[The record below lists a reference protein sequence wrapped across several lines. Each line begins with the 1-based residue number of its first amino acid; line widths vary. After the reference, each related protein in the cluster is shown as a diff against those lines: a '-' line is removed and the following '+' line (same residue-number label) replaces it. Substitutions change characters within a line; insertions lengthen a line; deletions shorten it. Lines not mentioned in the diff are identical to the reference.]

1 MDEDM
6 KQIRFTIPGQPFG
19 KQRPKFSRAGAYVK
33 TYTQKETTSYEN
45 LVKLFYNEAAKGKMF
60 PEGAMLDVRII
71 AYYEIPKSTSK
82 KKRREMLEH
91 RIRPTKKPDWDN
103 IGKIVCDSLNLVAY
117 HDDSAVVDAQVRKF
131 YSETPRVFL
140 LVMFLTFYTLFSGK
154 NLGEIANAVSKMSV
168 GYLVP
173 AAALAIFFV
182 CAEGYMI
189 WYLLQAMKANRRK
202 EGSSLIRCI
211 QYSFIGFFYSGITP
225 SATGGQ
231 PVQLYYMSKDGNR
244 GSDSTVVLMTVAV
257 VYKFV
262 LVILGAAILLFW
274 YRPLYSE
281 LGKFFPLYLFG
292 LLLNVI
298 LVVVI
303 AGIMLMPNIMLRC
316 ALFFEKLFVKMS
328 ILKPSEKRPEKIHEF
343 IGSYQNAVSWLRT
356 HKGKLLF
363 IVLVT
368 FLQRCSVFLLT
379 YMVYLGFGLHG
390 TGMMKV
396 ILLQAAVYIAVDMLP
411 LPGAQGITELM
422 YQTVFAH
429 VFTGT
434 YLIPSMLVS
443 RGINFYFLLI
453 VSLIIVLVNKIR
465 YKSTVCRNVK
475 IENE

>member
-1 MDEDM
+1 M
-6 KQIRFTIPGQPFG
+6 
-19 KQRPKFSRAGAYVK
+19 SV
-33 TYTQKETTSYEN
+33 
-45 LVKLFYNEAAKGKMF
+45 
-60 PEGAMLDVRII
+60 
-71 AYYEIPKSTSK
+71 
-82 KKRREMLEH
+82 KKRILEVT
-91 RIRPTKKPDWDN
+91 I
-103 IGKIVCDSLNLVAY
+103 
-117 HDDSAVVDAQVRKF
+117 
-131 YSETPRVFL
+131 FL

-356 HKGKLLF
+356 PLCQVHDKKIFIFSCPHVPAFLIGILPPPVSVRRQKTHEVAPFLPAAYTQKLCRLF
-363 IVLVT
+363 
-368 FLQRCSVFLLT
+368 C
-379 YMVYLGFGLHG
+379 
-390 TGMMKV
+390 
-396 ILLQAAVYIAVDMLP
+396 
-411 LPGAQGITELM
+411 
-422 YQTVFAH
+422 
-429 VFTGT
+429 
-434 YLIPSMLVS
+434 
-443 RGINFYFLLI
+443 
-453 VSLIIVLVNKIR
+453 NKTQ
-465 YKSTVCRNVK
+465 SA
-475 IENE
+475 

>member
-1 MDEDM
+1 MYIM
-6 KQIRFTIPGQPFG
+6 SG
-19 KQRPKFSRAGAYVK
+19 
-33 TYTQKETTSYEN
+33 
-45 LVKLFYNEAAKGKMF
+45 
-60 PEGAMLDVRII
+60 
-71 AYYEIPKSTSK
+71 K
-82 KKRREMLEH
+82 KKEKDGGEGMSVKKRILEVT
-91 RIRPTKKPDWDN
+91 I
-103 IGKIVCDSLNLVAY
+103 
-117 HDDSAVVDAQVRKF
+117 
-131 YSETPRVFL
+131 FL

-356 HKGKLLF
+356 HKGKLLLLCLLHF
-363 IVLVT
+363 YKDVAYFFDIYGIPWIRAARNRNDESYPSSSRSLYSGRYASASGSAGNYRADVSNCVCPCIYRYISYT
-368 FLQRCSVFLLT
+368 VHACKQR
-379 YMVYLGFGLHG
+379 
-390 TGMMKV
+390 
-396 ILLQAAVYIAVDMLP
+396 
-411 LPGAQGITELM
+411 
-422 YQTVFAH
+422 
-429 VFTGT
+429 
-434 YLIPSMLVS
+434 
-443 RGINFYFLLI
+443 N
-453 VSLIIVLVNKIR
+453 
-465 YKSTVCRNVK
+465 
-475 IENE
+475 

>member
-1 MDEDM
+1 M
-6 KQIRFTIPGQPFG
+6 
-19 KQRPKFSRAGAYVK
+19 
-33 TYTQKETTSYEN
+33 
-45 LVKLFYNEAAKGKMF
+45 
-60 PEGAMLDVRII
+60 
-71 AYYEIPKSTSK
+71 
-82 KKRREMLEH
+82 
-91 RIRPTKKPDWDN
+91 
-103 IGKIVCDSLNLVAY
+103 
-117 HDDSAVVDAQVRKF
+117 
-131 YSETPRVFL
+131 
-140 LVMFLTFYTLFSGK
+140 
-154 NLGEIANAVSKMSV
+154 
-168 GYLVP
+168 
-173 AAALAIFFV
+173 
-182 CAEGYMI
+182 
-189 WYLLQAMKANRRK
+189 
-202 EGSSLIRCI
+202 
-211 QYSFIGFFYSGITP
+211 
-225 SATGGQ
+225 
-231 PVQLYYMSKDGNR
+231 QLYYMSKDGNR

-356 HKGKLLF
+356 HKGRAFCLLCLLHF
-363 IVLVT
+363 YKDVAYL
-368 FLQRCSVFLLT
+368 LLT

-396 ILLQAAVYIAVDMLP
+396 ILLQAAVYISGRYASASGSAGNYRADVSNCVCP
-411 LPGAQGITELM
+411 CI
-422 YQTVFAH
+422 YRYISF
-429 VFTGT
+429 
-434 YLIPSMLVS
+434 IPSMLVS

>member
-1 MDEDM
+1 MYIM
-6 KQIRFTIPGQPFG
+6 SG
-19 KQRPKFSRAGAYVK
+19 
-33 TYTQKETTSYEN
+33 
-45 LVKLFYNEAAKGKMF
+45 
-60 PEGAMLDVRII
+60 
-71 AYYEIPKSTSK
+71 K
-82 KKRREMLEH
+82 KKEKDGGEGMSVKKRILEVT
-91 RIRPTKKPDWDN
+91 I
-103 IGKIVCDSLNLVAY
+103 
-117 HDDSAVVDAQVRKF
+117 
-131 YSETPRVFL
+131 FL

-292 LLLNVI
+292 
-298 LVVVI
+298 
-303 AGIMLMPNIMLRC
+303 
-316 ALFFEKLFVKMS
+316 LFFEKLFVKMS

>member
-1 MDEDM
+1 M
-6 KQIRFTIPGQPFG
+6 
-19 KQRPKFSRAGAYVK
+19 SV
-33 TYTQKETTSYEN
+33 
-45 LVKLFYNEAAKGKMF
+45 
-60 PEGAMLDVRII
+60 
-71 AYYEIPKSTSK
+71 
-82 KKRREMLEH
+82 KKRILEVT
-91 RIRPTKKPDWDN
+91 I
-103 IGKIVCDSLNLVAY
+103 
-117 HDDSAVVDAQVRKF
+117 
-131 YSETPRVFL
+131 FL

-303 AGIMLMPNIMLRC
+303 AGIMLMP
-316 ALFFEKLFVKMS
+316 KMS

-465 YKSTVCRNVK
+465 YKSVRK
-475 IENE
+475 

>member
-1 MDEDM
+1 M
-6 KQIRFTIPGQPFG
+6 
-19 KQRPKFSRAGAYVK
+19 SV
-33 TYTQKETTSYEN
+33 
-45 LVKLFYNEAAKGKMF
+45 
-60 PEGAMLDVRII
+60 
-71 AYYEIPKSTSK
+71 
-82 KKRREMLEH
+82 KKRILEVT
-91 RIRPTKKPDWDN
+91 I
-103 IGKIVCDSLNLVAY
+103 
-117 HDDSAVVDAQVRKF
+117 
-131 YSETPRVFL
+131 FL

-292 LLLNVI
+292 LLLNVMVSMI
-298 LVVVI
+298 
-303 AGIMLMPNIMLRC
+303 
-316 ALFFEKLFVKMS
+316 
-328 ILKPSEKRPEKIHEF
+328 
-343 IGSYQNAVSWLRT
+343 YQNIATGLAIGGKVAITLIITFIIYIVNLVLMLKVKAGNGVLILISAV
-356 HKGKLLF
+356 
-363 IVLVT
+363 
-368 FLQRCSVFLLT
+368 
-379 YMVYLGFGLHG
+379 FGLVLCNG
-390 TGMMKV
+390 
-396 ILLQAAVYIAVDMLP
+396 ILI
-411 LPGAQGITELM
+411 
-422 YQTVFAH
+422 
-429 VFTGT
+429 
-434 YLIPSMLVS
+434 
-443 RGINFYFLLI
+443 
-453 VSLIIVLVNKIR
+453 
-465 YKSTVCRNVK
+465 
-475 IENE
+475 